1 MIYDANAFIG
11 KWPYWPIR
19 SSTPGEVTGALK
31 EWKIDR
37 AAICSTRSVFVHW
50 EDGNR
55 EVEAAAHKQ
64 PDQFTAFACLG
75 TLELSHALPQD
86 VIRIADYLRR
96 GFLGVRIYPQHHSYH
111 PLYQPFLD
119 AILEEAASLGCPV
132 LLPLRIIMN
141 WGMPTLDLGVMEH
154 LVNRHPRVV
163 WILSGINYLHELQ
176 LAITLMRQLPTVYLE
191 TSCVMGYAAIAKLVQ
206 QCGAQQILFGSGAPI
221 QLGAASLSKILHA
234 SIADEDREAIL
245 STNLCRILRE
255 DKNAPFAFPS

>member
-19 SSTPGEVTGALK
+19 SSSPEEVTSALQG
-31 EWKIDR
+31 WKIDR

-50 EDGNR
+50 EDGNL
-55 EVEAAAHKQ
+55 EVEAAVHKH
-64 PDQFTAFACLG
+64 PERFTAFACLG
-75 TLELSHALPQD
+75 TLELSHALPKD
-86 VIRIADYLRR
+86 VSRVADYVTR
-96 GFLGVRIYPQHHSYH
+96 GFRGVRLYPQHHSYH

-141 WGMPTLDLGVMEH
+141 WGMPTLDLPVLET

-176 LAITLMRQLPTVYLE
+176 LAVALMRKFPNVHLE
-191 TSCVMGYAAIAKLVQ
+191 TSCVMGYAAIEKLVQ

-221 QLGAASLSKILHA
+221 QLGAASLEKILQA
-234 SIADEDREAIL
+234 SISESEREAIL
-245 STNLCRILRE
+245 GTNLCRILN
-255 DKNAPFAFPS
+255 KG

>member
-19 SSTPGEVTGALK
+19 SSTAEEVTSALK
-31 EWKIDR
+31 DWKIER

-50 EDGNR
+50 EDGNL
-55 EVEAAAHKQ
+55 EVEAAVRNQ
-64 PDQFTAFACLG
+64 PERLTAFACLG

-86 VIRIADYLRR
+86 ICRVADYITR
-96 GFLGVRIYPQHHSYH
+96 GFRGVRLYPQHHSYH

-141 WGMPTLDLGVMEH
+141 WGMPTLDLGVMES

-176 LAITLMRQLPTVYLE
+176 LAIALMHNYSTVYLE
-191 TSCVMGYAAIAKLVQ
+191 TSCVMGYTAIAKLVQ

-234 SIADEDREAIL
+234 SISESDRDAIL
-245 STNLCRILRE
+245 SANLCRILKKE
-255 DKNAPFAFPS
+255 